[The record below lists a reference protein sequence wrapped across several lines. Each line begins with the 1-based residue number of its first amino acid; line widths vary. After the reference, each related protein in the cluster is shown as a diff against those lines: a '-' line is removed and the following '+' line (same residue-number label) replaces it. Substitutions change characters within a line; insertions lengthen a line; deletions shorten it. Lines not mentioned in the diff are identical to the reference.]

1 MRMLLIFGLLFC
13 TSVSFGQKDPGQDH
27 STKNDSASNQLN
39 TNDSLR
45 MRSTGTD
52 STGNRMPRTD
62 SCNLRFS
69 MLTCGPG
76 EDLYSIFGHSAIR
89 VVDVSNGMDIVF
101 NYGTMEFDDF
111 SFYVKFTKGQMLY
124 YLSHTDMDS
133 FMDEYQV
140 TKRSVI
146 EQKLHL
152 TCEDKMRLFEA
163 LKLNARDEN
172 KYYNYSFIYDNC
184 STRIRDIIAKQPK
197 SLIRF
202 NNILPARVP
211 TFRNMIHESL
221 QRGQQHWS
229 QLGIDLLLGS
239 LIDKKVT
246 NEQSMFLPEHLM
258 RGFDSASILTRPDPN
273 ALTPIVDSKTY
284 LYQPRVVELPMPW
297 INPYLVL
304 TVLSIFLLVVS
315 FLHSTTVRTVRLI
328 DKSLFLVTGLLGVL
342 MLSLWLF
349 REDTVCRNNMNIIWA
364 LPTHAVAAFF
374 IGKQKPWI
382 KPYFRISGILGAL
395 LLLGWP
401 WWPQELNNS
410 LIPFIL
416 LLVIRS
422 FTLAKK

>member
-1 MRMLLIFGLLFC
+1 MRILLLIVLLFC
-13 TSVSFGQKDPGQDH
+13 TSVSFAQ
-27 STKNDSASNQLN
+27 
-39 TNDSLR
+39 
-45 MRSTGTD
+45 
-52 STGNRMPRTD
+52 TD
-62 SCNLRFS
+62 SCNLRIS
-69 MLTCGPG
+69 VLTCGPG

-89 VVDVSNGMDIVF
+89 VIDASTGMDIVF

-124 YLSHTDMDS
+124 YLSYTDMNS
-133 FMDEYQV
+133 FLYEYQV
-140 TKRSVI
+140 TRRSVI
-146 EQKLHL
+146 EQQLHL

-163 LKLNARDEN
+163 LKLNAKDEN

-197 SLIRF
+197 SLVRF
-202 NNILPARVP
+202 NNILPPRVP
-211 TFRNMIHESL
+211 TFRNMIHEYL
-221 QRGQQHWS
+221 HRGQQHWS

-246 NEQSMFLPEHLM
+246 NEQSMFLPDYLM
-258 RGFDSASILTRPDPN
+258 KGFDSASILTKPDPG
-273 ALTPIVDSKTY
+273 ALSHLVISKPY
-284 LYQPRVVELPMPW
+284 LYQPRVTELSMPW

-304 TVLSIFLLVVS
+304 TTISILFLITS
-315 FLHSTTVRTVRLI
+315 FLSSTPEKTVRLM
-328 DKSLFLVTGLLGVL
+328 DKSLFLVTGLLGLL
-342 MLSLWLF
+342 MLCLWLF

-364 LPTHAVAAFF
+364 LPTHVIAAFF

-382 KPYFRISGILGAL
+382 KPYFRVSGILGAL

-410 LIPFIL
+410 LIPVIL

-422 FTLAKK
+422 FTLSKK